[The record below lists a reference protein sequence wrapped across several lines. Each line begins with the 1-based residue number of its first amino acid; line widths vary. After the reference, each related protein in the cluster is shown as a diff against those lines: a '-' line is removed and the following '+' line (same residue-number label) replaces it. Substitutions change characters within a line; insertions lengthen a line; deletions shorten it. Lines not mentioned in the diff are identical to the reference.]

1 MPISLK
7 DTAVLFGDTA
17 PHSLS
22 ELYGEPFSGGT
33 SAPASGA
40 INLNAFNGK
49 TPSVTITSFTIGTYS
64 TTHLVPPVLSSTTQ
78 SNYTVSGHSG
88 TNNLI
93 KAFDRTAYSN
103 YDGRTGGAN
112 TTDLTFDNNVY
123 QGSST
128 AWTGVATFDAPWI
141 KIELPTARTVTG
153 MVIRSEAATN
163 IGQKLRLLGSN
174 DNTNW
179 ELVFST
185 NTTIND
191 PGGGRNNMNPI
202 VINFTGTT
210 GSYKYYA
217 YVWLENTT
225 TTGAYLPRVAQF
237 NLISPCIPNA
247 YIVSPYD
254 GYIYIYDGT
263 TTHTREFISNSTETG
278 SEFASTMTLGIAYR
292 LDVLSTTP
300 TVEWK
305 LSIPIS

>member
-33 SAPASGA
+33 SAPASGT

-49 TPSVTITSFTIGTYS
+49 TPPPPDTITSFTIGTYS

-103 YDGRTGGAN
+103 YDGRTGGPN
-112 TTDLTFDNNVY
+112 SIDVVFNNNVY

-153 MVIRSEAATN
+153 MVIRSEAHTN
-163 IGQKLRLLGSN
+163 VGQKLRLLGSN

-179 ELVFST
+179 ELAFST
-185 NTTIND
+185 NTTINR
-191 PGGGRNNMNPI
+191 PGGVQNNMDPV

-225 TTGAYLPRVAQF
+225 THGVYLPQVAQF
-237 NLISPCIPNA
+237 NLISP
-247 YIVSPYD
+247 
-254 GYIYIYDGT
+254 
-263 TTHTREFISNSTETG
+263 
-278 SEFASTMTLGIAYR
+278 
-292 LDVLSTTP
+292 
-300 TVEWK
+300 
-305 LSIPIS
+305 

>member
-49 TPSVTITSFTIGTYS
+49 TPPAVTITSFTIGTYS
-64 TTHLVPPVLSSTTQ
+64 TTYLVPPVLSSTTQ

-93 KAFDRTAYSN
+93 NAFDRAAYSN

-112 TTDLTFDNNVY
+112 NTDLTFDNNVY

-128 AWTGVATFDAPWI
+128 ACTGVATFDAPWI

-153 MVIRSEAATN
+153 MVIRSEANTN
-163 IGQKLRLLGSN
+163 VGQKLRLLGSN

-179 ELVFST
+179 ELAFST
-185 NTTIND
+185 NTTINN

-217 YVWLENTT
+217 YVWLEVTA
-225 TTGAYLPRVAQF
+225 TTGVYLPRVAQF
-237 NLISPCIPNA
+237 NLI
-247 YIVSPYD
+247 
-254 GYIYIYDGT
+254 T
-263 TTHTREFISNSTETG
+263 Q
-278 SEFASTMTLGIAYR
+278 
-292 LDVLSTTP
+292 
-300 TVEWK
+300 
-305 LSIPIS
+305 